1 MFDHKIMLVDDN
13 NVDRKMLKFHLKK
26 KGFNNFVETFDGA
39 SALDLLKEGKVDLI
53 ISDRYMQS
61 MDGLDFFK
69 KLQENNDTK
78 SIPFLLLTA
87 ENQKEKI
94 AETIRLGIRNYIV
107 KPIDPE
113 TLIDKV
119 KKMLG
124 IKTT

>member
-1 MFDHKIMLVDDN
+1 MLVDDN

-26 KGFNNFVETFDGA
+26 AGFNNFVETFDGA
-39 SALDLLKEGKVDLI
+39 PALDMLREGKVDLI

-69 KLQENNDTK
+69 KLQENKDTK

-94 AETIRLGIRNYIV
+94 AETIKLGIRNYIV
-107 KPIDPE
+107 KPIDPG
-113 TLIDKV
+113 TLMDKV
-119 KKMLG
+119 KNMLG
-124 IKTT
+124 IKSA